1 MKVHFQLEPA
11 YMEEVHNVYKDLTSD
26 EMMQRCI
33 KGRTQNSNLSL
44 HHRIWSYSNKAK
56 YQTKRHAD
64 FAVSHA
70 VADFN
75 SGYVR
80 SCLDTALG
88 YRRSAVTQAQLE
100 LMEKQMKEKRNRG
113 EKKRKRELDTSYE
126 PGGH

>member
-1 MKVHFQLEPA
+1 
-11 YMEEVHNVYKDLTSD
+11 DLTSD

-33 KGRTQNSNLSL
+33 KGRTQNCNESL
-44 HHRIWSYSNKAK
+44 HHRIWCYSNKAK

-70 VADFN
+70 VADYN

-88 YRRSAVTQAQLE
+88 YRRSAVTQKQLE
-100 LMEKQMKEKRNRG
+100 LMEKNMKEQ
-113 EKKRKRELDTSYE
+113 RKRRGKGSWTRPTSLE
-126 PGGH
+126 DIR